1 MLGALPRSPPAKLLR
16 TLEEYEKAREEFSAK
31 YACYRE
37 LDRLLN
43 KNREDFEKLAAKLK
57 EVEGTAGEAA
67 IRRQID
73 QEFKKRG
80 GAEEVERISRRYR
93 ELHEE
98 LKSMKL
104 QISEFVH
111 RIEQQMTKT
120 PDSPVR
126 VST

>member
-1 MLGALPRSPPAKLLR
+1 MSGPRLQSLPTKLR

-31 YACYRE
+31 YASYRE

-104 QISEFVH
+104 EISEFVH
-111 RIEQQMTKT
+111 QIEQQMTKRA
-120 PDSPVR
+120 DSPMQVP
-126 VST
+126 T